1 MSDQAELAHLIDGLS
16 SAQVLVVGDLML
28 DHFVSGVIDRISPE
42 APVPVLRITGE
53 TSMLGGAGN
62 VVGNISAL
70 GGMAHLIACIG
81 DDATGQEVKQRLS
94 KIGDV
99 TAHLIVDEEIETTIK
114 TRYLSGSQQIL
125 RTDRE
130 TRPPY
135 SEATGDEIFK
145 QVMKVMNTCSVII
158 LSDYDKGVL
167 SETVIHRIIN
177 HARDNSIPV
186 LVDPKGTDYS
196 LYKGATLITPNKREL
211 GEATRL
217 PVETDE
223 DIIGACKKLMTSC
236 GVHGVLATRSAEGM
250 TLVDGDGVTHL
261 PAQAREV
268 FDVSG
273 AGDTVIAMMATAI
286 GAGLTDLRSATL
298 ANVAASVAVAKVGTA
313 TVSAS
318 DVKAALIHQEIS
330 GAENKMVSGDAAL
343 ERIAV
348 WRRQGFKVGFTNGCF
363 DMLHPGHI
371 SLLQQARSSCDRL
384 VVGLNSDSSVKR
396 LKGEDRPVQT
406 ETSRATVLGS
416 LEAVDLVVIFDED
429 TPLSVITQLLPDV
442 LIKGAD
448 YKIDQVV
455 GADVVQRNGGKVV
468 LAQLVEGHSTTSTLS
483 RLNKTSD

>member
-1 MSDQAELAHLIDGLS
+1 MSDQTELAHLIDGLS
-16 SAQVLVVGDLML
+16 SAYVLVVGDLML

-81 DDATGQEVKQRLS
+81 DDATGRDVEARLAR
-94 KIGDV
+94 V
-99 TAHLIVDEEIETTIK
+99 TGVISHLIVDDKIETTIK

-135 SEATGDEIFK
+135 SEATGDKVFK
-145 QVMKVMNTCSVII
+145 QVMKVMDTCSVII

-196 LYKGATLITPNKREL
+196 VYKGATLITPNKREL
-211 GEATRL
+211 SEATRL
-217 PVETDE
+217 PVETDD
-223 DIIGACKKLMTSC
+223 DIISACKHLMTSS

-250 TLVDGDGVTHL
+250 TLVNGDGITHF
-261 PAQAREV
+261 PARAREV

-286 GAGLTDLRSATL
+286 GAGLTDTRAATL

-313 TVSAS
+313 TVSAT

-371 SLLQQARSSCDRL
+371 ALLQQARNSCDRL
-384 VVGLNSDSSVKR
+384 VVGLNSDNSVKR
-396 LKGEDRPVQT
+396 LKGEGRPVQT

-429 TPLSVITQLLPDV
+429 TPLTVISQLLPDV

-448 YKIDQVV
+448 YKIDEVV
-455 GADVVQRNGGKVV
+455 GADVVQRHGGKVV
-468 LAQLVEGHSTTSTLS
+468 LADLVEGHSTTGTLS
-483 RLNKTSD
+483 KLNKTAD